1 MKNKKQWIWIAI
13 ILIIALGGYVIAFIQ
28 FKNNVSLE
36 QALLNADKDKI
47 GLIDA
52 ELESIRETKA
62 ITLEELQKS
71 EENIKKLIQATKDS
85 DTTSLN
91 LNDAL
96 KIINNLE

>member
-71 EENIKKLIQATKDS
+71 EENIKKLIQAAKDS